1 VAPSTRETLVGR
13 TVAGKY
19 AIEALLGSG
28 AMGEVYKARQI
39 ALDKKIALKV
49 MHAAVAG
56 DPSFA
61 ERFHREAKAAS
72 RLDHPNSIRVIDF
85 GEEPD
90 GLTYIAM
97 EYVEGRDLHDVI
109 QKEWPLSGERVANI
123 LIQATSA
130 LAVAH
135 DMGVVHRDLKPE
147 NIMVVAGTDED
158 GRPTDIVKV
167 LDFGIAKI
175 MDKSGGAG
183 TAGGPKTTAGLV
195 IGTPEYMSPEQGRG
209 EPIDTRADIY
219 SIGVILFE
227 LLTGQVPFS
236 AETPIGTVVKHLT
249 DEPPVPSGLNPAI
262 DRRLEAICLKA
273 MQKKRDERYQN
284 ARELRAALRAV
295 VDEPPSS
302 VSVMPAAVAP
312 TMIGMPEAPPTR
324 ILSAPQASRA
334 ATAHV
339 ASAPAKAAAW
349 PRWVGLALLA
359 AAIFGGTRFVVS
371 WLHDRDSPP
380 SPIASATASAAL
392 LHEPG
397 PDTAATAVTVV
408 DPATTAGASTVS
420 PHAVPQGTPHSVPTT
435 APPNTTAV
443 PPSEPAFQPSQGN
456 AAVRVANVTGASE
469 EAVKAALPLGS
480 YRACYQDELRRTK
493 KRIEGHADLKVAFK
507 SSGSFST
514 AQGLAPPDLSK
525 VGQCCADA
533 TARTPKAVQNVDPNG
548 GTAEITIVYSIE

>member
-1 VAPSTRETLVGR
+1 
-13 TVAGKY
+13 
-19 AIEALLGSG
+19 
-28 AMGEVYKARQI
+28 
-39 ALDKKIALKV
+39 

-56 DPSFA
+56 DPTFA

-109 QKEWPLSGERVANI
+109 QHDWPLSGARVANL
-123 LIQATSA
+123 LIQASSA

-158 GRPTDIVKV
+158 GRPTDVVKV

-175 MDKSGGAG
+175 MSGSGGASG
-183 TAGGPKTTAGLV
+183 TAGGPKTSAGLV

-209 EPIDTRADIY
+209 ESIDARTDLY
-219 SIGVILFE
+219 SLGVILFE
-227 LLTGQVPFS
+227 LLTGQVPFT
-236 AETPIGTVVKHLT
+236 ADTPIGTVVKHLT
-249 DEPPVPSGLNPAI
+249 DEPPAPSDLNPAI

-273 MQKKRDERYQN
+273 MRKKRDERYQN

-295 VDEPPSS
+295 LDEAPSS
-302 VSVMPAAVAP
+302 VSVIPTAVAA
-312 TMIGMPEAPPTR
+312 TLVGMPEPPPTR
-324 ILSAPQASRA
+324 ILAAPPEARA
-334 ATAHV
+334 ATAYV
-339 ASAPAKAAAW
+339 ATPQKTAAAW
-349 PRWVGLALLA
+349 PKWVGLALLA
-359 AAIFGGTRFVVS
+359 VVIFAGTRFAVS
-371 WLHDRDSPP
+371 WLRDKDLPAG
-380 SPIASATASAAL
+380 PISSATPSAVI
-392 LHEPG
+392 PRV
-397 PDTAATAVTVV
+397 PDTLATADAAA
-408 DPATTAGASTVS
+408 DPATTGPVAPHTV
-420 PHAVPQGTPHSVPTT
+420 VQGTPHSVATMTQASTAAVAPT
-435 APPNTTAV
+435 
-443 PPSEPAFQPSQGN
+443 EPAFQPSQGT
-456 AAVRVANVTGASE
+456 ATVRVANVTGATND
-469 EAVKAALPLGS
+469 AVKAALPLGS
-480 YRACYQDELRRTK
+480 YKACYQDELRRTK